1 MSENK
6 TPEIEETDVTP
17 DLVSLTDED
26 GKEYSFELLDAIE
39 TDEAKYIALLPQY
52 DSPEALLNDSGELVI
67 LKVFEDDE
75 GEYYEEIEDDDEF
88 DTIAD
93 AFMERLQD
101 FYEIDE
107 GSVQS

>member
-1 MSENK
+1 MSEK
-6 TPEIEETDVTP
+6 QSPDQEEEFTP

-26 GKEYSFELLDAIE
+26 GKEYEFEILDAIE
-39 TDEAKYIALLPQY
+39 TDESKYIALLPRY
-52 DSPEALLNDSGELVI
+52 ASPEAMVQDSGELVI

-101 FYEIDE
+101 FYEFD
-107 GSVQS
+107 GDASQV